1 MEATFGLP
9 EVNIYPQNEFGDIA
23 RSQGIRTAR
32 NWRTVKEGTTKKF
45 EALVYAEESSLR
57 AFQCAAIQC
66 DLKLLQDCQGCRCLP
81 GGRKDGKAVVFKI
94 EYIYQVHEQ

>member
-1 MEATFGLP
+1 MEYSKEFLSQFKIDATNYTYVPVDNQPHVVPL
-9 EVNIYPQNEFGDIA
+9 V
-23 RSQGIRTAR
+23 R
-32 NWRTVKEGTTKKF
+32 EGTTKKF

-57 AFQCAAIQC
+57 AFQCVAIQC